1 MPEKSLVEEVREVMG
16 IAQRE
21 RLPVLAV
28 VLLLALR
35 EVRALRYQLDSL
47 AEHVTLL
54 PDGQVLAAPLRRQL
68 AALDALALC
77 DCFVHEL
84 AGARGRAPVP
94 ARPCASLRQV
104 LDDIWRGGN
113 ELADAL
119 ARRYFTHL
127 DARSRATVSL

>member
-1 MPEKSLVEEVREVMG
+1 
-16 IAQRE
+16 
-21 RLPVLAV
+21 
-28 VLLLALR
+28 
-35 EVRALRYQLDSL
+35 
-47 AEHVTLL
+47 LL
-54 PDGQVLAAPLRRQL
+54 PDGAVLAVPLRERL

-84 AGARGRAPVP
+84 AGTRARPASP
-94 ARPCASLRQV
+94 ARHCEPLRQV
-104 LDDIWRGGN
+104 LEEIWRCGN